1 MNSIL
6 KKTTAVIV
14 AAVSAPLAMAQT
26 AATGPDLTSL
36 TSSISVGTVITAVLA
51 VGATMVGL
59 YLAIKGAKV
68 VLGMVKGA

>member
-1 MNSIL
+1 MFSKL
-6 KKTTAVIV
+6 KHAGVALFV
-14 AAVSAPLAMAQT
+14 AASAPLAFA
-26 AATGPDLTSL
+26 ADPATGPDLSSL
-36 TSSISVGTVITAVLA
+36 TSSINVGTVVTAVLA